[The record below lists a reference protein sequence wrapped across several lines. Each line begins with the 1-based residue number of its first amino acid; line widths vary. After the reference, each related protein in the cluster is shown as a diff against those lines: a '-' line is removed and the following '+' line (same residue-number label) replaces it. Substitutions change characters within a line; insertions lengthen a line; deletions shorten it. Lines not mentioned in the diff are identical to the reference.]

1 MKALRIGI
9 CGLGTVA
16 QGVVGLLRSNGADID
31 RRSGRAV
38 RLVRVASRT
47 AKPEVDLLGAA
58 FTTDVLDVVRDPE
71 VDLVVELIGGE
82 DRAAELF
89 RASLE
94 AGKDVVTANKALI
107 AVHGAE
113 LLRQAASAGRAVGF
127 EAAVAGGIPIVK
139 TLSEGLAANAIN
151 WVAGIING
159 TSNYILTAMAV
170 EGRSFEDALA
180 EAQAL
185 GYAEADPTFDVEGI
199 DAAHKLTILSALA
212 FGTDLD
218 FDAVFTEGISAVTP
232 EDIEYANELGYQ
244 IKHLGITRRS
254 DAGVE
259 LRVHPTLI
267 PVSRMLAKVDGVM
280 NAVVV
285 NSDAV
290 GSSLYYGP
298 GAGAGPTA
306 SAVLAD
312 VMDVARCGGTV
323 PTPARSDQPQRLTMD
338 AVRTAYYLKIPA
350 IDEPGVLANVARI
363 LSAEAISIEAVI
375 QREQAIRMDDG
386 KPWVPVIIM
395 THRVEEAAMNRALA
409 RVQALPEVIGDITR
423 FRVEPLDAHA

>member
-1 MKALRIGI
+1 
-9 CGLGTVA
+9 V
-16 QGVVGLLRSNGADID
+16 S
-31 RRSGRAV
+31 
-38 RLVRVASRT
+38 
-47 AKPEVDLLGAA
+47 
-58 FTTDVLDVVRDPE
+58 DVVRDPE
-71 VDLVVELIGGE
+71 IDLVVEVIGGE
-82 DRAAELF
+82 ERAAELF
-89 RASLE
+89 RDSVE
-94 AGKDVVTANKALI
+94 AGKHFVTANKALI
-107 AVHGAE
+107 AVHGGE
-113 LLRQAASAGRAVGF
+113 LLRLAAGAGLSVGF

-151 WVAGIING
+151 WIAGIING
-159 TSNYILTAMAV
+159 TSNYILTGMAV

-218 FDAVFTEGISAVTP
+218 FDAVFTEGIAGVTP

-259 LRVHPTLI
+259 LRVHPTLV
-267 PVSRMLAKVDGVM
+267 PRTRMLAKVDGVM
-280 NAVVV
+280 NAVVI

-312 VMDVARCGGTV
+312 VIDIARCGGTV
-323 PTPARSDQPQRLTMD
+323 PAPARSDQPRRLTMD
-338 AVRTAYYLKIPA
+338 AVETAYYLKIPA
-350 IDEPGVLANVARI
+350 VDEPGVLANVAQI
-363 LSAEAISIEAVI
+363 LSAESISIEAVI
-375 QREQAIRMDDG
+375 QREQAIRTDDG

-395 THRVEEAAMNRALA
+395 THRVQEAAMNRALA
-409 RVQALPEVIGDITR
+409 NIQSLPEVIGDITR

>member
-1 MKALRIGI
+1 LRIGI

-16 QGVVGLLRSNGADID
+16 QGVIELLRSNGTDID
-31 RRSGRAV
+31 RRAGRPV

-47 AKPEVDLLGAA
+47 AKPDVDLLGAS
-58 FTTDVLDVVRDPE
+58 FTTDVSDVVRDPE
-71 VDLVVELIGGE
+71 IDLVVEVIGGE
-82 DRAAELF
+82 ERAAELF
-89 RASLE
+89 RDSVE
-94 AGKDVVTANKALI
+94 AGKHFVTANKALI
-107 AVHGAE
+107 AVHGGE
-113 LLRQAASAGRAVGF
+113 LLRLAAGAGLSVGF

-151 WVAGIING
+151 WIAGIING

-218 FDAVFTEGISAVTP
+218 FDAVFTEGIAGVTP

-259 LRVHPTLI
+259 LRVHPTLV
-267 PVSRMLAKVDGVM
+267 PRTRMLAKVDGVM
-280 NAVVV
+280 NAVVT

-312 VMDVARCGGTV
+312 VIDIARCGGTV
-323 PTPARSDQPQRLTMD
+323 PAPARSDQPRRLTMD
-338 AVRTAYYLKIPA
+338 AVETAYYLKIPA
-350 IDEPGVLANVARI
+350 VDEPGVLANVAQI
-363 LSAEAISIEAVI
+363 LSAESISIEAVI
-375 QREQAIRMDDG
+375 QREQAIRTDDG

-395 THRVEEAAMNRALA
+395 THRVQEAAMNRALA
-409 RVQALPEVIGDITR
+409 NIQSLPEVIGDITR